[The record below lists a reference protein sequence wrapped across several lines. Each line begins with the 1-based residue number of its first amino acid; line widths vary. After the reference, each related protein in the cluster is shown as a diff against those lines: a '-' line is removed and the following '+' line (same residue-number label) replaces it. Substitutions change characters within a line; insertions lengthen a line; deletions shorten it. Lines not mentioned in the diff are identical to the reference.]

1 MDTTVIIPQYGQ
13 PELTVRCVASLRQY
27 EPERWPVLIVDD
39 GSPLAQYQLPRTAE
53 DDSVRFVSVRHRGVT
68 AAWNIGCRLAET
80 EFVVLVNNDVVWEGP
95 ALRELRQLLSR
106 DSGTIAGV
114 GWRDEQERPAAFAID
129 APLPPFVAGWC
140 WGFARETWRRLGGFD
155 ESLRLY
161 FSDTDFQ
168 FRAYRELQGE
178 RAICRVPL
186 CHAGHRSTRLLGNRR
201 MQWRRDRRLFLE
213 KWS

>member
-13 PELTVRCVASLRQY
+13 PELTARCVASLRQH
-27 EPERWPVLIVDD
+27 ETARWPVLIVDD
-39 GSPLAQYQLPRTAE
+39 GSPPADRCLRRAARDNSE
-53 DDSVRFVSVRHRGVT
+53 RFVSVRHRGVT

-80 EFVVLVNNDVVWEGP
+80 EFVVLVNNDVLWQGP
-95 ALRELRQLLSR
+95 ALAELRQSLSR
-106 DSGTIAGV
+106 GGGTIAGV
-114 GWRDEQERPAAFAID
+114 GWRTERECPAAFASEVQHP
-129 APLPPFVAGWC
+129 AFVEGWC

-168 FRAYRELQGE
+168 YRAGRELQGE
-178 RAICRVPL
+178 RVVSRVPL
-186 CHAGHRSTRLLGNRR
+186 HHAGHRSTRLLGDRR
-201 MQWRRDRRLFLE
+201 RQWRRDRQRFLE